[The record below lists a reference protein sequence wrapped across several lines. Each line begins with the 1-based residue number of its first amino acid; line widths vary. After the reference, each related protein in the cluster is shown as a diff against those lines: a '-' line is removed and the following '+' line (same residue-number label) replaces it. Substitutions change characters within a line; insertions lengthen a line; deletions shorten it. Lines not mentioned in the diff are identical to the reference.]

1 MFSAKQTGIMR
12 FVLTQFRSTVYTAA
26 ISSDTIVEAFKIFP
40 NPNREGRLTVEIPE
54 EQLKSHRYTLD
65 MTDMNGRRI
74 WNGIALK
81 GSVNLL
87 GTQLVARG
95 VYIVRILDETGRVA
109 RLERVLFL

>member
-1 MFSAKQTGIMR
+1 
-12 FVLTQFRSTVYTAA
+12 
-26 ISSDTIVEAFKIFP
+26 
-40 NPNREGRLTVEIPE
+40 
-54 EQLKSHRYTLD
+54 

-74 WNGIALK
+74 WNGIALNS
-81 GSVNLL
+81 SVNLL